1 MFKKKKEEP
10 HPFILPEV
18 FHEIKIDPYQRASSQ
33 TLNLA
38 TFLLRDVDRLNHK
51 VVIESD
57 NKVVE
62 IIVSVETHKTAE
74 DG

>member
-10 HPFILPEV
+10 QPFILPEV

-33 TLNLA
+33 TLSLA
-38 TFLLRDVDRLNHK
+38 TFLLRDVDRFNHK
-51 VVIESD
+51 VVIETD

-62 IIVSVETHKTAE
+62 ITVSVELRKPAE